1 MMFRREVLKRIESGE
16 ITSAFRKWRRPSVKS
31 GGTLKTSVGLLS
43 IDSVERVRGNEI
55 TDAEAVS
62 AGYDGAESALKE
74 LNERHEGEAFR
85 IRFRLVG
92 PDPRIELR
100 QREDL
105 TADEWQDLERRLER
119 LDRASR
125 IGPWTE
131 EVLDLIARNAGIRSG
146 DLAPEVG
153 QQQKKFKLNV
163 RKLKNLGLTESLEVG
178 YRLSP
183 LGRAL
188 LERLK

>member
-1 MMFRREVLKRIESGE
+1 M
-16 ITSAFRKWRRPSVKS
+16 
-31 GGTLKTSVGLLS
+31 KTSIGLLS
-43 IDSVERVRGNEI
+43 IDSVERVSGSEI

-74 LNERHEGEAFR
+74 LNERPLGEAFR

-100 QREDL
+100 QRKDL
-105 TADEWQDLERRLER
+105 TADEWRNLEQRLGR
-119 LDRASR
+119 LDRASQT
-125 IGPWTE
+125 GPWTE
-131 EVLDLIARNAGIRSG
+131 EVLDLIARNAGVRSG

>member
-1 MMFRREVLKRIESGE
+1 MMFRRETLARIQTGE

-31 GGTLKTSVGLLS
+31 GGTLKTSIGLLS
-43 IDSVERVRGNEI
+43 IDSVERV
-55 TDAEAVS
+55 
-62 AGYDGAESALKE
+62 SALKE
-74 LNERHEGEAFR
+74 LNERPEGEAFR
-85 IRFRLVG
+85 ICFRLVG

-100 QREDL
+100 QRKDL
-105 TADEWQDLERRLER
+105 TEDEWRDLEQRLER

-125 IGPWTE
+125 TGPWTE
-131 EVLDLIARNAGIRSG
+131 EVLDLIARNAGVRSG

>member
-1 MMFRREVLKRIESGE
+1 MMFRRETLARIETGE

-31 GGTLKTSVGLLS
+31 GGTLKTSIGLLS
-43 IDSVERVRGNEI
+43 IDSVERVSGSEI

-74 LNERHEGEAFR
+74 LNERPVGEAFR

-100 QREDL
+100 ERKDL
-105 TADEWQDLERRLER
+105 TADEWRNLEQRLGR
-119 LDRASR
+119 LDRASQT
-125 IGPWTE
+125 GPWTE
-131 EVLDLIARNAGIRSG
+131 EVLDLIARNAGVRSG